1 MTSTNTKTYSADE
14 VSLSI
19 AGYTIDS
26 GFADGEF
33 VSIEMASDDFSDKVG
48 ADGEVARAKTNDRRA
63 TIKIKL
69 LQTSQGN
76 DLLSGLRTLDI
87 NGPNGAGVGAFLLRD
102 RSGLMV
108 AQAGKCWISK
118 APTVARGREIV
129 EYEWTLRA
137 SSMNLVVAGNTAI

>member
-1 MTSTNTKTYSADE
+1 MTNSATKTYSADE
-14 VSLSI
+14 VSLSV

-33 VSIEMASDDFSDKVG
+33 VNIEMASDDFTDKVG

-76 DLLSGLRTLDI
+76 DLLSALRTLDI
-87 NGPNGAGVGAFLLRD
+87 NAPNGAGVGAFLLRD
-102 RSGLMV
+102 RSGLLV
-108 AQAGKCWISK
+108 AQADKCWISK
-118 APTVARGREIV
+118 PPAIGRGREIG
-129 EYEWTLRA
+129 ECEWTLRA
-137 SSMNLVVAGNTAI
+137 SSMNLVVGGNPSI